1 MDFPEDLFYTKT
13 HEWAKKEGD
22 NKVRVGITSHAQSE
36 LGDVVYIELP
46 DLDRIVKA
54 GTACTV
60 VESVKAAYDIMINGS
75 KVAGYAARKSQGAV
89 LCQGYLD
96 VYERWEEK
104 YNGSHEKAIN
114 LLFDNLAAS
123 FKDVFGITLT
133 SSQLTE
139 EEMRSA
145 NEIRDKKYACDDW
158 NYRK

>member
-60 VESVKAAYDIMINGS
+60 VESVKAAYDIYAPVSG
-75 KVAGYAARKSQGAV
+75 KVIEANTDLENNPQLVNEDPYGKGWFSIIEMEDPQELTKLLSNKDYEK
-89 LCQGYLD
+89 LCQS
-96 VYERWEEK
+96 K
-104 YNGSHEKAIN
+104 
-114 LLFDNLAAS
+114 
-123 FKDVFGITLT
+123 
-133 SSQLTE
+133 
-139 EEMRSA
+139 
-145 NEIRDKKYACDDW
+145 
-158 NYRK
+158 

>member
-60 VESVKAAYDIMINGS
+60 VESVKAAFDIYAPVSG
-75 KVAGYAARKSQGAV
+75 KVIETNNDLENNPQLVNEDPYGKGWFSIIEMEDPQELTKLLSNKDYEK
-89 LCQGYLD
+89 LCQS
-96 VYERWEEK
+96 K
-104 YNGSHEKAIN
+104 
-114 LLFDNLAAS
+114 
-123 FKDVFGITLT
+123 
-133 SSQLTE
+133 
-139 EEMRSA
+139 
-145 NEIRDKKYACDDW
+145 
-158 NYRK
+158 

>member
-60 VESVKAAYDIMINGS
+60 VESVKAAYDIYAPVSG
-75 KVAGYAARKSQGAV
+75 KVIEANTDLENNPQLVNENPYGKGWFSIIEMEDPQELTKLLSNKDYEK
-89 LCQGYLD
+89 LCQA
-96 VYERWEEK
+96 K
-104 YNGSHEKAIN
+104 
-114 LLFDNLAAS
+114 
-123 FKDVFGITLT
+123 
-133 SSQLTE
+133 
-139 EEMRSA
+139 
-145 NEIRDKKYACDDW
+145 
-158 NYRK
+158 

>member
-60 VESVKAAYDIMINGS
+60 VESVKAAYDIYAPVSG
-75 KVAGYAARKSQGAV
+75 KVIEANTDLENNPQLVNEDPYGKGWFSIIEMEHPQELTKLLSNKDYEK
-89 LCQGYLD
+89 LCQA
-96 VYERWEEK
+96 K
-104 YNGSHEKAIN
+104 
-114 LLFDNLAAS
+114 
-123 FKDVFGITLT
+123 
-133 SSQLTE
+133 
-139 EEMRSA
+139 
-145 NEIRDKKYACDDW
+145 
-158 NYRK
+158 